1 MFLYFNLCEQIWN
14 DVDVGALA
22 NDVCSHR
29 GAVADRW
36 ELVDD
41 CQMSQDSNIDDSL
54 VYLMTESNE
63 EDTQQLWVTL
73 ANGPCSRYLLR
84 GMVLYCRTGKVIN
97 NLK

>member
-1 MFLYFNLCEQIWN
+1 MWN
-14 DVDVGALA
+14 NFDCVAFA

-29 GAVADRW
+29 GAVVDRW

-41 CQMSQDSNIDDSL
+41 CQMTQDSNIDDSH
-54 VYLMTESNE
+54 VYLVRESHE
-63 EDTQQLWVTL
+63 EGNKKLWVTL

-84 GMVLYCRTGKVIN
+84 GMVLYCKTGKVIN